1 MKTFHIALFLADG
14 IGPEVISASRK
25 VLEKLAEL
33 HGGVRFEFQEFDW
46 SSTRYQRIGSM
57 MPKDGI
63 QQLERGGFDAILMG
77 PVGSPEVPDHITLWG
92 LLLPIRQGFDQYI
105 NLRPLRL
112 LEGVTTPLR
121 KADARSL
128 NMVCVRENTEGEYSG
143 IGGRVH
149 LHKPEEI
156 AIQSIVFTRSI
167 TERLMRFAF
176 DWAQKHNRK
185 CVTSVTKSNSMQHNM
200 VFWDEVFQQVAA
212 EYPAISTDKQLVDSM
227 TVRMVTQPETLDV
240 FVTSNLFGDILS
252 DLGAALS
259 GSLGLAPSANL
270 NPERRYP
277 SLFQAIHGSAFDLA
291 GKNQANPIASI
302 WSTQLM
308 LEFLGEAEL
317 ATRLMQSIEAVV
329 RQQHVRTRDLGG
341 ASSTSEMTEA
351 VCEALEA

>member
-46 SSTRYQRIGSM
+46 SSTRYQKIGSM

-121 KADARSL
+121 KADACSL

-143 IGGRVH
+143 VGGRVH
-149 LHKPEEI
+149 LHKP
-156 AIQSIVFTRSI
+156 
-167 TERLMRFAF
+167 
-176 DWAQKHNRK
+176 
-185 CVTSVTKSNSMQHNM
+185 
-200 VFWDEVFQQVAA
+200 
-212 EYPAISTDKQLVDSM
+212 
-227 TVRMVTQPETLDV
+227 
-240 FVTSNLFGDILS
+240 
-252 DLGAALS
+252 
-259 GSLGLAPSANL
+259 
-270 NPERRYP
+270 
-277 SLFQAIHGSAFDLA
+277 
-291 GKNQANPIASI
+291 
-302 WSTQLM
+302 
-308 LEFLGEAEL
+308 
-317 ATRLMQSIEAVV
+317 
-329 RQQHVRTRDLGG
+329 
-341 ASSTSEMTEA
+341 
-351 VCEALEA
+351 